1 MKGVDRVDLNLKDFA
16 VWFVTGSQHLYG
28 EEALRQVEADAQE
41 IARALNDTA
50 EIPVTVVYKP
60 VMTSS
65 DGIRKLVAE
74 ANADEKCIG
83 LMMWMHT
90 FSPARMW
97 IAGLNMLRK
106 PYVHF
111 HTQYYRDIPWADI
124 DMDYMNLHQSAHGD
138 REFGFINTR
147 MRKNRK
153 IVVGHWQDP
162 EALSELGQW
171 TRVAAAWH
179 DSQGAKIARFGDN
192 MRDVAV
198 TEGDKVAAQIQFG
211 YEVNGYSLEDLTQ
224 YVDAV
229 TDSQIN
235 TLIEEYEASYTLT
248 DRVKEGGSQRSFL
261 EDSAR
266 IEIGLRA
273 FLKEG
278 GFKGFTTNFQDLT
291 GLKQLPGLAAQ
302 RLMKDGYGYG
312 AEGDWRTAALLRAM
326 KVMNIGLPGGTSFME
341 DYVYHLDPSGS
352 RILGAHMLEVCETIA
367 KDKPVLDVQPLD
379 IGGKENPARLIFTAP
394 AGPAICASLIDLG
407 NRFRMVVNKVE
418 AVDPP
423 ADLPKL
429 PVARVLWDPKPN
441 LKVAAE
447 SWILAGGA
455 HHSVFSQALTAQY
468 VEDFCEMAGIEY
480 VLIDEE
486 TDVRKFK
493 QELRLGEVYY
503 HLLKGI

>member
-1 MKGVDRVDLNLKDFA
+1 MELKLKDFE

-28 EEALRQVEADAQE
+28 EEALKQVEDDAKK
-41 IARALNDTA
+41 IARSLNDVA
-50 EIPVTVVYKP
+50 EIPVTVVHKP
-60 VMTSS
+60 TMTSS
-65 DGIRKLVAE
+65 DSISKLIAE
-74 ANADEKCIG
+74 ANADDKCIG

-97 IAGLNMLRK
+97 IAGLNILRK

-111 HTQYYRDIPWADI
+111 HTQYYRDIPWAEI

-153 IVVGHWQDP
+153 VVVGHWQDP
-162 EALSELGQW
+162 KALQALGQW
-171 TRVAAAWH
+171 TRVAAAWQ

-211 YEVNGYSLEDLTQ
+211 YEVNAYSLGDLIKH
-224 YVDAV
+224 VDAV
-229 TDSQIN
+229 TESQIN
-235 TLIEEYEASYTLT
+235 ALIEEYEASYNLT
-248 DRVKEGGSQRSFL
+248 DRVLEGGAKRTAL
-261 EDSAR
+261 KDSAR
-266 IEIGLRA
+266 IEIGLKS
-273 FLKEG
+273 FLQEG
-278 GFKGFTTNFQDLT
+278 GFKGFTTNFEDLV

-302 RLMKDGYGYG
+302 RLMYQGYGFG
-312 AEGDWRTAALLRAM
+312 AEGDWKTAALLRAM
-326 KVMNIGLPGGTSFME
+326 KVMNLGLPGGTSFME
-341 DYVYHLDPSGS
+341 DYVYHLDPAGS
-352 RILGAHMLEVCETIA
+352 RILGAHMLEVCESIA
-367 KDKPVLDVQPLD
+367 KEKPILDVQDLD

-394 AGPAICASLIDLG
+394 RGPAVCASLIDLG
-407 NRFRMVVNKVE
+407 NRFRMVVNEVE
-418 AVDPP
+418 VVDPP

-468 VEDFCEMAGIEY
+468 VEDYCEMAGIEY
-480 VLIDEE
+480 VLINEE
-486 TDVRKFK
+486 TELRNFK
-493 QELRLGEVYY
+493 QELRLGEIYY
-503 HLLKGI
+503 HIARGI

>member
-1 MKGVDRVDLNLKDFA
+1 MIVAQDTVK
-16 VWFVTGSQHLYG
+16 SPG
-28 EEALRQVEADAQE
+28 EILSVCQ
-41 IARALNDTA
+41 RAN
-50 EIPVTVVYKP
+50 
-60 VMTSS
+60 S
-65 DGIRKLVAE
+65 DE
-74 ANADEKCIG
+74 NCIG
-83 LMMWMHT
+83 LILWMHT
-90 FSPARMW
+90 FSPAKMW
-97 IAGLNMLRK
+97 ISGLKVLSK
-106 PYVHF
+106 PYMHL
-111 HTQYYRDIPWADI
+111 HTQFNAELPFADI
-124 DMDYMNLHQSAHGD
+124 NMHFMNLNQSAHGD
-138 REFGFINTR
+138 REFGHISTR
-147 MRKNRK
+147 LRHDRKV
-153 IVVGHWQDP
+153 VVGHWANESVQRQID
-162 EALSELGQW
+162 SW
-171 TRVAAAWH
+171 CRVAMGWNE
-179 DSQGAKIARFGDN
+179 SRNLKIARFGDN

-326 KVMNIGLPGGTSFME
+326 KVMSAGLSGGTSFME
-341 DYVYHLDPSGS
+341 DYVYHLDPAGS
-352 RILGAHMLEVCETIA
+352 RILGAHMLEVCESIA
-367 KDKPVLDVQPLD
+367 KGKPVLDVQPLS
-379 IGGKENPARLIFTAP
+379 IGGKDNPARLIFTAP

-407 NRFRMVVNKVE
+407 NRFRMVVNEVE
-418 AVDPP
+418 VVDPP

-447 SWILAGGA
+447 AWILAGGA
-455 HHSVFSQALTAQY
+455 HHSVFTQALTSKY
-468 VEDFCEMAGIEY
+468 VEDYCEIAGIEY
-480 VLIDEE
+480 VLINEE
-486 TDVRKFK
+486 TEIRKFK
-493 QELRLGEVYY
+493 QDLRLGEIYY
-503 HLLKGI
+503 HLARGI